1 MRSGIHP
8 DYHPVVFRDASTGDA
23 FLTRSTVTSDATVT
37 WTDGQTHPLVVVDVT
52 SASHPF
58 WTGQARVMDTE
69 GQIEKFRRRYGTRS
83 R

>member
-1 MRSGIHP
+1 M
-8 DYHPVVFRDASTGDA
+8 
-23 FLTRSTVTSDATVT
+23 T